1 MGRNLLTVLWKR
13 YWQRERDQFLNPGAV
28 LQEEWIK
35 RHLQMKVDARG
46 KLIFY
51 SSNKAAYRD
60 RWSTSFAAAWMCE
73 LTWLLLHEIDGA

>member
-1 MGRNLLTVLWKR
+1 M
-13 YWQRERDQFLNPGAV
+13 
-28 LQEEWIK
+28 
-35 RHLQMKVDARG
+35 QMKVDARG

-73 LTWLLLHEIDGA
+73 STWLLLHEIDGA